1 MFLGIHFI
9 FTLSFIVL
17 IESGVMEDSQGVVD
31 RTAVLSGHEMKKR
44 KEEAR
49 KSSKKEVNLN
59 GTTTSFPPNGY

>member
-31 RTAVLSGHEMKKR
+31 RTAVLSGHEMEK
-44 KEEAR
+44 
-49 KSSKKEVNLN
+49 
-59 GTTTSFPPNGY
+59 TSDEDSRQTKN